1 MYIKKRIFALFTSL
15 NYIIVS
21 VYGQEIPVS
30 EEEKEDTSIHNYPVA
45 AEISGGNLEEK
56 KNVYLEKKGLDIGFD
71 ADGTYIG
78 WSTADI
84 NTSPSSIDFAQKRI
98 AAFERAFS
106 DAKAKY
112 VRTKKQQ
119 STNSIA
125 RKFFS
130 DDRPAEMLEDDS
142 KTDGALKR
150 IGKKLEAVTEAK
162 LDQVL
167 EGLGRDPNEISDL
180 NIKQKRTLAEDS
192 INKET
197 LNRAVQSLSGVI
209 ILTTFE
215 DTNSVGVLIKH
226 KSRYSD
232 LARAIASRTLVGY
245 PSPTDPV
252 QAIAAQL
259 DSKFSEL
266 EHYIPTHGMRFV
278 VDESGNRGLIS
289 YGQWAPKVT
298 RTDSKMKQNMAIKAA
313 REIAYNQSL
322 SYMVQFLNTTI
333 AVEDV
338 TKINDN
344 NQINSIIENDFSTEQ
359 EISAVGASIDQFIKE
374 SSSATIEG
382 ATTVKRWSANHPDT
396 GHLIVGN
403 VLYWSPITQEAVR
416 QKPKTEAITNTKSSV
431 AKPVENKVYQGIEF
445 GDEDF

>member
-1 MYIKKRIFALFTSL
+1 MNMKKRNFALFILL
-15 NYIIVS
+15 NYIIAS
-21 VYGQEIPVS
+21 AHGQEIPVS

-45 AEISGGNLEEK
+45 AEISGGNLDEK
-56 KNVYLEKKGLDIGFD
+56 KNAYLKKKGLDLGFD
-71 ADGTYIG
+71 ADGTYLG

-84 NTSPSSIDFAQKRI
+84 ATSPSSIDFAQKRI
-98 AAFERAFS
+98 TAFERAFT
-106 DAKAKY
+106 DAKAAY
-112 VRTKKQQ
+112 VRTKMQQ
-119 STNSIA
+119 STTTIT

-142 KTDGALKR
+142 KTDGGLKR
-150 IGKKLEAVTEAK
+150 IAKKLQAVTEAK
-162 LDQVL
+162 LDQIL
-167 EGLGRDPNEISDL
+167 QEMGRDPSEISDL
-180 NIKQKRTLAEDS
+180 NIKQKRKLAEDS

-197 LNRAVQSLSGVI
+197 LTRAVQSLSGVI
-209 ILTTFE
+209 ILQTFE

-232 LARAIASRTLVGY
+232 LAKAIASRTLVGY

-252 QAIAAQL
+252 QTIAAQL

-266 EHYIPTHGMRFV
+266 EHYIPMHGVRFV

-298 RTDSKMKQNMAIKAA
+298 RADSKMKQNMAIKAA

-333 AVEDV
+333 AVQDV

-344 NQINSIIENDFSTEQ
+344 NQINSTIQNGFSTEQ

-416 QKPKTEAITNTKSSV
+416 QKPKTEAITNTKGSV
-431 AKPVENKVYQGIEF
+431 ARPVENKVYQGIEF